1 MCSVVEIIFIVVVFL
16 VYQYWCTNMKLILH
30 LSLFPLKIT
39 DLFDRIV
46 DGGVKLDEVRASE
59 ILGSL
64 LDAIAYLH
72 ERQIVHRDL
81 KVSSRYP

>member
-1 MCSVVEIIFIVVVFL
+1 MEL
-16 VYQYWCTNMKLILH
+16 
-30 LSLFPLKIT
+30 
-39 DLFDRIV
+39 
-46 DGGVKLDEVRASE
+46 GEVRASE

-81 KVSSRYP
+81 KVSFVVCAREVDTSSSSNNTPTHIHQHT